1 MRSLLLSL
9 FLCIGLLVGCK
20 NESEPKS
27 TEENVLTYDEP
38 RYKGDF
44 IYLADAAVLSTSDD
58 IYAVKIDEK
67 ATELASKAKEFQ
79 RTPYDMVQVVV
90 TGELVPNP
98 LKAETGEGWDQMLVI
113 DKIIEVRKSKSSSVI
128 QAQEQ
133 EDN

>member
-9 FLCIGLLVGCK
+9 FCIGLLVGCK

-27 TEENVLTYDEP
+27 TKENVLTYDEP

-67 ATELASKAKEFQ
+67 VTELASKAKEFQ